1 MNHSNILVGTLLR
14 GDDRVLG
21 RFLNEIYHEF
31 SGLTLC
37 SSSAQVYFAFVLWIH
52 PFSKWRTNRLYNI
65 VRNFLNLL
73 YWKIYEAKKG
83 EKLVAFLP
91 LFYQIFVL
99 FMLIM
104 IGFIIYRLQIVND
117 QMVTDLT
124 RLILDV
130 TLPALI
136 LISMNFEFS
145 SEILQESILLFLI
158 SLAIYLGSW
167 VFGVGATRLIKGSIK
182 WKAVYQFM
190 LVFPNIGFMGYPVIA
205 AVFGK
210 LGVFYTS
217 VFNLTFG
224 LMVWTLGVWI
234 YQRGTNEGKFNF
246 RWRSLMT
253 PGIVATVV
261 GFILFLISFDFP
273 EPIFKTLEMLGGIT
287 TPLSMI
293 TVGAMLGRSSL
304 RTIWGTF
311 SIYLFS
317 FFRLLVLPVLVLLI
331 MLPFGFSEI
340 MLGTS
345 VVLVGMPAAANTA
358 MFASRYNGDADLA
371 SRVVFLSTLFSI
383 ITIPGLVFLIR
394 IFYS

>member
-1 MNHSNILVGTLLR
+1 M
-14 GDDRVLG
+14 
-21 RFLNEIYHEF
+21 
-31 SGLTLC
+31 
-37 SSSAQVYFAFVLWIH
+37 
-52 PFSKWRTNRLYNI
+52 
-65 VRNFLNLL
+65 
-73 YWKIYEAKKG
+73 
-83 EKLVAFLP
+83 AFLP

-104 IGFIIYRLQIVND
+104 IGFIIYRLQIVDD
-117 QMVTDLT
+117 QMVAGLT

-145 SEILQESILLFLI
+145 PEILQESILLLFI
-158 SLAIYLGSW
+158 SLVIFLGSW
-167 VFGVGATRLIKGSIK
+167 AFGVGVTRLTKGSNQ

-190 LVFPNIGFMGYPVIA
+190 LVFPNVGFMGYPVIA
-205 AVFGK
+205 AVYGK
-210 LGVFYTS
+210 LGIFYTS

-224 LMVWTLGVWI
+224 LVVWTLGVWI
-234 YQRGTNEGKFNF
+234 YQSKADEGKFSF

-253 PGIVATVV
+253 PGIIATVV
-261 GFILFLISFDFP
+261 GFVLFLSSFKFP

-304 RTIWGTF
+304 QKIWGTF

-331 MLPFGFSEI
+331 MLPFGFSKI

-345 VVLVGMPAAANTA
+345 VVLMGMPAAAYTA
-358 MFASRYNGDADLA
+358 MFAARYQGDADLA
-371 SRVVFLSTLFSI
+371 SRVVFLSTLLSI
-383 ITIPGLVFLIR
+383 ITIPSLVFLIR
-394 IFYS
+394 FFYS